1 MKISSFFKLSLGI
14 SSLILLAGCIATPK
28 HLTSPIHNVFYN
40 MDDSEIISKTKELM
54 TYVLKDPSSAEY
66 RNIRIAEITK
76 GSVKQNPELLE
87 GAIQYVCFD
96 VNAKNSFGGYTGF
109 KSWGLYGDG
118 NVIADSHVDLFC
130 NSEYKTYR
138 YLEVK

>member
-1 MKISSFFKLSLGI
+1 MKISSFFKLSLGL
-14 SSLILLAGCIATPK
+14 SSFLILSGCIATPK
-28 HLTSPIHNVFYN
+28 HLTSPAHNVFYK
-40 MDDSEIISKTKELM
+40 MDDSQIVSKTKEIM

-66 RNIRIAEITK
+66 KNIRVSVITND
-76 GSVKQNPELLE
+76 SVKQNPELLE

-96 VNAKNSFGGYTGF
+96 ENAKNSFGGYTGF